1 MITMGQRTRAR
12 PRPARIPR
20 SVAGFTDKRI
30 VAVNFQVMIPY
41 RAKAQA
47 RNRALSMFR
56 QRHLSMNPKR
66 PQPFELT
73 AFNERGELKTPR
85 LLVLSLVFLCRYPIS
100 LALGA
105 LSTLILGR
113 RGLELGGL
121 GFPPLDAL
129 AVSMP
134 SLLLL
139 VLILLGEK
147 AARLAWV
154 RRVLRRGV
162 AIAVVV
168 CVLQVL
174 VLARILIME
183 GMEQL
188 NRVVFEGVL
197 LGYCAVYLLRSERAA
212 IFFRVSGVLERD

>member
-1 MITMGQRTRAR
+1 M
-12 PRPARIPR
+12 
-20 SVAGFTDKRI
+20 
-30 VAVNFQVMIPY
+30 
-41 RAKAQA
+41 
-47 RNRALSMFR
+47 NRK
-56 QRHLSMNPKR
+56 P
-66 PQPFELT
+66 PQPFDLT

-85 LLVLSLVFLCRYPIS
+85 LLVLSLLFLCRYPIS
-100 LALGA
+100 LALAA

-154 RRVLRRGV
+154 RRVLLRGV